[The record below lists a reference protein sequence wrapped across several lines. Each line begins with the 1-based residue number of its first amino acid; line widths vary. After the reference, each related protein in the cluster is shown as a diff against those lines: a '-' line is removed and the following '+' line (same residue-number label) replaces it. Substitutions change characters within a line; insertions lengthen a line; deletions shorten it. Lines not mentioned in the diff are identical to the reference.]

1 MELENADFSDTAL
14 HEAVRYGDVH
24 GVKKALKDGLDPNQI
39 GLYQWSPLHEAA
51 SLGDVEVLKLLLKF
65 KGDPNT
71 ADCLHGCTTLH
82 YAAKED
88 HPDCLKALL
97 TAGGQT
103 DLKNH
108 HGETCVDVAEGECR
122 KMLEEHKDKLRVK
135 DLLAMSA
142 SQARQLVIKQQE
154 EELANS
160 RNRGGDSSNGGD
172 GRTGGSGNHSDDRT
186 DASEAAE
193 TAWGDRQDKPVSLEE
208 EAVGGSLLLSF
219 EYNSRKAVLK
229 VRVWELQ
236 DLLLPPAD
244 TSMIASLHVKSLLL
258 PDKKGQTKRKTEDVK
273 VDLEEQQPKVK
284 YEIKGKGEGTKVTF
298 VPTKFSFKKGLEYE
312 DVGKDMVEMRTVR
325 LEVCIKQRFTGK
337 SFMVASLE
345 LPLKVAVKKLLKEK
359 FPLRVHINPSMP
371 HSLQAYTLQDLV
383 VSNSSVVTV
392 SNPDLRSASLTRL
405 RANDPAPR
413 AHSDGD
419 LKQVSSQRS
428 GNVPSIVI
436 NIPQED
442 SDTSDTLRQIRVMEH
457 KDRVSHI
464 SRSES
469 DLQFTA
475 NIPTDQDMLRQVLI
489 GRTAM
494 AKSSP
499 NISLNMDE
507 PEEGPDRI
515 DVQMPGTVPESK
527 VDIPKSRSK
536 GTDMRTKDRRQEKK
550 KLSKRRSEEASVI
563 CMEPVSSTIVEV
575 EEIPEEKDS
584 PRHRSRPMS
593 PRQKEGKEE
602 TGNRRRHREEKRSS
616 PLPDITD
623 KGFDSEIDKR
633 VSKTRE
639 GTKEDSGVDRKSK
652 KKVPFLK
659 KKAREKRL
667 EGMVLENKQT
677 DYQGTGESGM
687 QETSFVSQRDKSP
700 RPGHAIRQDDR
711 ENKRTT
717 KMDERRRREQ
727 LERVRPKSPFEK
739 AGELLPTINTK
750 SRRNRREAERYIMSD
765 EEDDLSP
772 PEPSAVP
779 VKGWMGAEIKTAEP
793 KVKTGHRSRSKS
805 KERVLAEHGK
815 DAGQETP
822 KGVLRQNLVDQ
833 YRLQMKHLATP
844 EYRLQL
850 FQRTGNQPH
859 PATPG
864 VLHLQETD
872 LSTSAIEQMDPFFVP
887 ESPTQSP
894 LALQTSHRV
903 DQSGALLHSKRGRD
917 QSPAKLRSS
926 SKPDKSGTEMKYFP
940 GRQQK
945 KKELKDFD
953 LETSEV

>member
-1 MELENADFSDTAL
+1 MELEDADFSDTAL
-14 HEAVRYGDVH
+14 HEAVRYGDVP
-24 GVKKALKDGLDPNQI
+24 GVKEALKDGLDPNQI

-51 SLGDVEVLKLLLKF
+51 SLGDGEVLKLLLKF
-65 KGDPNT
+65 GGDPNT
-71 ADCLHGCTTLH
+71 ADCLHGCTALH

-97 TAGGQT
+97 TAGGDT

-122 KMLEEHKDKLRVK
+122 KMLEELKDKLRVK
-135 DLLAMSA
+135 GLLAMST
-142 SQARQLVIKQQE
+142 SQARQAVIRQQQE
-154 EELANS
+154 DLVNS
-160 RNRGGDSSNGGD
+160 RNMDSSNHGD
-172 GRTGGSGNHSDDRT
+172 GRTGGSGDSSSHGNSRT
-186 DASEAAE
+186 GGSETTD
-193 TAWGDRQDKPVSLEE
+193 TAWGDKPVSLEE

-244 TSMIASLHVKSLLL
+244 TSMIASLHVKSFLI

-273 VDLEEQQPKVK
+273 VDLEEHQPKVK
-284 YEIKGKGEGTKVTF
+284 YEIQGKGEGTKVTF

-312 DVGKDMVEMRTVR
+312 DVDKEMVDMRTVR

-337 SFMVASLE
+337 SYLVASLE
-345 LPLKVAVKKLLKEK
+345 IPLKVAVKKLLKEK

-383 VSNSSVVTV
+383 VSNPSVVTV

-405 RANDPAPR
+405 RSNDPAPR

-442 SDTSDTLRQIRVMEH
+442 ADTSDALRQIRVMDH
-457 KDRVSHI
+457 ADRVSHI

-475 NIPTDQDMLRQVLI
+475 NIPTEQDLLRQVLI
-489 GRTAM
+489 GRTEM

-499 NISLNMDE
+499 NISLNMAE
-507 PEEGPDRI
+507 PEEGPDRV
-515 DVQMPGTVPESK
+515 DVKMPGSVPESK
-527 VDIPKSRSK
+527 VDIPKPGSK
-536 GTDMRTKDRRQEKK
+536 GKHVTSKERREERK
-550 KLSKRRSEEASVI
+550 KLSRRKSEEGAVI
-563 CMEPVSSTIVEV
+563 CVEPPVSSTIVEM
-575 EEIPEEKDS
+575 EEIPEEKGS
-584 PRHRSRPMS
+584 PRHRSRPTS
-593 PRQKEGKEE
+593 PRLKEE
-602 TGNRRRHREEKRSS
+602 SDSSRRHREDKRSTNS
-616 PLPDITD
+616 PLPDIMN
-623 KGFDSEIDKR
+623 KGVDSKIEKR

-639 GTKEDSGVDRKSK
+639 RREDDQDVDRQSK

-659 KKAREKRL
+659 KKAKEKRL
-667 EGMVLENKQT
+667 DGMVLENRQA
-677 DYQGTGESGM
+677 DSQEAGESEI
-687 QETSFVSQRDKSP
+687 QETSFVSRRDKSP
-700 RPGHAIRQDDR
+700 RPGHAVRQDDG
-711 ENKRTT
+711 EKKRTT

-772 PEPSAVP
+772 PDPSAVQ
-779 VKGWMGAEIKTAEP
+779 VKGWMGADIKTVQP
-793 KVKTGHRSRSKS
+793 KVKKGHRSRSKS
-805 KERVLAEHGK
+805 KERVLEGHGK
-815 DAGQETP
+815 EVVTETP
-822 KGVLRQNLVDQ
+822 KGALRQNLVDQ
-833 YRLQMKHLATP
+833 YRSQMRHLATP

-864 VLHLQETD
+864 ILQLPETD
-872 LSTSAIEQMDPFFVP
+872 LSMSTMEQMDPFFVP

-894 LALQTSHRV
+894 LTLQTSHRV

-917 QSPAKLRSS
+917 QSPSNVRSS
-926 SKPDKSGTEMKYFP
+926 RKPDKSGTEMKYFP
-940 GRQQK
+940 GGQRGK
-945 KKELKDFD
+945 KKELKDID

>member
-1 MELENADFSDTAL
+1 MELEDADFSDTAL
-14 HEAVRYGDVH
+14 HEAVRYGDVP

-51 SLGDVEVLKLLLKF
+51 SLGDAEVLKLLLKF

-71 ADCLHGCTTLH
+71 ADCLHGCTALH

-88 HPDCLKALL
+88 HPECLKALL
-97 TAGGQT
+97 TAGGQI

-108 HGETCVDVAEGECR
+108 HGETCVDLAEGECR

-135 DLLAMSA
+135 DLLAMST
-142 SQARQLVIKQQE
+142 SQARQRVIQEQQE
-154 EELANS
+154 ELNS
-160 RNRGGDSSNGGD
+160 RNSNHGD
-172 GRTGGSGNHSDDRT
+172 GRTGGSGDSGSHGNDRT
-186 DASEAAE
+186 GGSE
-193 TAWGDRQDKPVSLEE
+193 TSDMAWGDRQDKPVSLEE

-244 TSMIASLHVKSLLL
+244 TSMIASIHVRSLLI

-273 VDLEEQQPKVK
+273 VDLEEHQPKVK

-298 VPTKFSFKKGLEYE
+298 IPTKFSFKKGLEYE
-312 DVGKDMVEMRTVR
+312 DVDKEMVERRMVR

-337 SFMVASLE
+337 SYMVASLE

-359 FPLRVHINPSMP
+359 FPLRVHINPNMP

-383 VSNSSVVTV
+383 VSNPSVVTV

-405 RANDPAPR
+405 RADDPTPR

-419 LKQVSSQRS
+419 LQQVSSQRS

-442 SDTSDTLRQIRVMEH
+442 SDTSDALRQIRVMEH
-457 KDRVSHI
+457 TDRVSHI

-475 NIPTDQDMLRQVLI
+475 NIPSDQDMLRQVLI

-499 NISLNMDE
+499 NISLNMAE
-507 PEEGPDRI
+507 PEEGPEVV
-515 DVQMPGTVPESK
+515 DVQMPGSVTESK
-527 VDIPKSRSK
+527 VDIPKPSSK
-536 GTDMRTKDRRQEKK
+536 GKHLKSKGRKQEEK
-550 KLSKRRSEEASVI
+550 KLSKRKSEEGSVI
-563 CMEPVSSTIVEV
+563 CMEPPVSSTIVEV

-584 PRHRSRPMS
+584 PRYRSRPTS
-593 PRQKEGKEE
+593 PRQKEESDKSGRHKEE
-602 TGNRRRHREEKRSS
+602 KISI
-616 PLPDITD
+616 PFPDIRN
-623 KGFDSEIDKR
+623 KGVDSKVEKR
-633 VSKTRE
+633 VSKTK
-639 GTKEDSGVDRKSK
+639 GWTEDDLDVDKKSK

-659 KKAREKRL
+659 KKVREKRL
-667 EGMVLENKQT
+667 EGMVLENRQA
-677 DYQGTGESGM
+677 DDQGAGESEI
-687 QETSFVSQRDKSP
+687 QETSFVSPRDKSP
-700 RPGHAIRQDDR
+700 RPGHAIRQGDG

-739 AGELLPTINTK
+739 AGELLPTIKTK
-750 SRRNRREAERYIMSD
+750 SKRNRREAERYIMSD

-772 PEPSAVP
+772 PDPSAVP
-779 VKGWMGAEIKTAEP
+779 VKGWMGAEIKTVEP
-793 KVKTGHRSRSKS
+793 KVKRGHRSRSKS
-805 KERVLAEHGK
+805 KERMLDGPKK
-815 DAGQETP
+815 DVIQETP
-822 KGVLRQNLVDQ
+822 RGVLRQNLVDQ
-833 YRLQMKHLATP
+833 YRSQMEHLATP

-864 VLHLQETD
+864 VLQLQETD
-872 LSTSAIEQMDPFFVP
+872 LSMSTIEQMDPFFVP

-894 LALQTSHRV
+894 LTLQTPHRM
-903 DQSGALLHSKRGRD
+903 DQSGALLHSKRD

-926 SKPDKSGTEMKYFP
+926 RKPEKPGTEMKYFP
-940 GRQQK
+940 GRQRKDQK
-945 KKELKDFD
+945 GFFQDFD

>member
-1 MELENADFSDTAL
+1 MDADFSDTAL
-14 HEAVRYGDVH
+14 HEAVRYGDVS

-51 SLGDVEVLKLLLKF
+51 SLGDAEVLKLLLKF

-71 ADCLHGCTTLH
+71 ADCLHGCTALH

-97 TAGGQT
+97 TAGGQI

-108 HGETCVDVAEGECR
+108 HGETCVDMAEGECR

-135 DLLAMSA
+135 DLLAMST
-142 SQARQLVIKQQE
+142 SQARQRVIQEQQE
-154 EELANS
+154 ELNS
-160 RNRGGDSSNGGD
+160 RNSNHGD
-172 GRTGGSGNHSDDRT
+172 GRTGGSGDSGSHGDDRT
-186 DASEAAE
+186 GGSETADM
-193 TAWGDRQDKPVSLEE
+193 AWGDRQDRPVSLEE

-244 TSMIASLHVKSLLL
+244 TSMIASIHVRSLLI

-273 VDLEEQQPKVK
+273 VDLEEHQPKVK

-298 VPTKFSFKKGLEYE
+298 IPTKFSFKKGLEYE
-312 DVGKDMVEMRTVR
+312 DVDKEMVERRTVR

-337 SFMVASLE
+337 SYMVASLE

-383 VSNSSVVTV
+383 VSNPSVVTV

-405 RANDPAPR
+405 RADDPTPR

-419 LKQVSSQRS
+419 LQQVSSQRS

-442 SDTSDTLRQIRVMEH
+442 SDTS
-457 KDRVSHI
+457 
-464 SRSES
+464 
-469 DLQFTA
+469 
-475 NIPTDQDMLRQVLI
+475 
-489 GRTAM
+489 
-494 AKSSP
+494 KSKH
-499 NISLNMDE
+499 L
-507 PEEGPDRI
+507 
-515 DVQMPGTVPESK
+515 T
-527 VDIPKSRSK
+527 SK
-536 GTDMRTKDRRQEKK
+536 GRKREEK
-550 KLSKRRSEEASVI
+550 KLSKRKSEDGSVI
-563 CMEPVSSTIVEV
+563 CMEPPVSSTIVEV
-575 EEIPEEKDS
+575 EKIPEEKDS
-584 PRHRSRPMS
+584 PRHRSRPTS
-593 PRQKEGKEE
+593 PRQKEE
-602 TGNRRRHREEKRSS
+602 TDKGRRHREEKISI
-616 PLPDITD
+616 PLPDIRN
-623 KGFDSEIDKR
+623 KGVDSKVEKR
-633 VSKTRE
+633 VSKTK
-639 GTKEDSGVDRKSK
+639 GGIEDDLDVDKKSK

-667 EGMVLENKQT
+667 EGMVLENRQA
-677 DYQGTGESGM
+677 DDQEAGESEI

-700 RPGHAIRQDDR
+700 RPGHAVRQGDG

-739 AGELLPTINTK
+739 AGEILPTIKTK
-750 SRRNRREAERYIMSD
+750 SKRNRREAERYIMSD

-772 PEPSAVP
+772 PDPSAVP
-779 VKGWMGAEIKTAEP
+779 VKGWMGAEIKTVEP
-793 KVKTGHRSRSKS
+793 RVKKGHRSKS
-805 KERVLAEHGK
+805 RERVLDGSKK
-815 DAGQETP
+815 DVIQDTP
-822 KGVLRQNLVDQ
+822 KGALRQNLVDQ
-833 YRLQMKHLATP
+833 YRSQMKHLATP

-864 VLHLQETD
+864 VLQLQETD
-872 LSTSAIEQMDPFFVP
+872 LSMSTIEKMDPFFVP

-894 LALQTSHRV
+894 LALQTPHPM
-903 DQSGALLHSKRGRD
+903 DQSGALLHSKRD

-926 SKPDKSGTEMKYFP
+926 RKPERSGTEMKYFP
-940 GRQQK
+940 GKQCK
-945 KKELKDFD
+945 EKKEFFQDFD

>member
-1 MELENADFSDTAL
+1 MELEDADFSDTVL
-14 HEAVRYGDVH
+14 HEAVRYGDVP
-24 GVKKALKDGLDPNQI
+24 GVKEALKDGLDPNQI

-51 SLGDVEVLKLLLKF
+51 SLGDGEVLKLLLKF
-65 KGDPNT
+65 GGDPNT
-71 ADCLHGCTTLH
+71 ADCLHGCTALH

-97 TAGGQT
+97 TAGGDT

-135 DLLAMSA
+135 GLLAMST
-142 SQARQLVIKQQE
+142 SQARQAVIRQQQE
-154 EELANS
+154 ELVNS
-160 RNRGGDSSNGGD
+160 RNRDSSNHGD
-172 GRTGGSGNHSDDRT
+172 GRTGGSGDSGSHGNSRT
-186 DASEAAE
+186 GGSETAD
-193 TAWGDRQDKPVSLEE
+193 TAWGDKPVSLEE

-244 TSMIASLHVKSLLL
+244 TSMIASLHVKSFLV

-273 VDLEEQQPKVK
+273 VDLEEHQPKVK
-284 YEIKGKGEGTKVTF
+284 YEIQGKGEGTKVTF

-312 DVGKDMVEMRTVR
+312 DVDKEMVDMRTVR

-337 SFMVASLE
+337 SYLVASLE
-345 LPLKVAVKKLLKEK
+345 IPLKVAVKKLLKEK

-383 VSNSSVVTV
+383 VSNPSVVTV

-405 RANDPAPR
+405 RSNDPAPR

-428 GNVPSIVI
+428 GNMPSIVI

-442 SDTSDTLRQIRVMEH
+442 ADTSDALRQIRVMEH
-457 KDRVSHI
+457 ADRVSHI

-475 NIPTDQDMLRQVLI
+475 NIPTEQDLLMQVLI
-489 GRTAM
+489 GRTEM

-499 NISLNMDE
+499 NISLNMAE
-507 PEEGPDRI
+507 PEEGPDRV
-515 DVQMPGTVPESK
+515 DVKMPGSVPEK
-527 VDIPKSRSK
+527 
-536 GTDMRTKDRRQEKK
+536 M
-550 KLSKRRSEEASVI
+550 
-563 CMEPVSSTIVEV
+563 
-575 EEIPEEKDS
+575 EEIPEEKGS
-584 PRHRSRPMS
+584 PRHRSMPTS
-593 PRQKEGKEE
+593 PRLKEE
-602 TGNRRRHREEKRSS
+602 TDSSRRHREDKRSTNS
-616 PLPDITD
+616 SLPDIMN
-623 KGFDSEIDKR
+623 KGVDSKIEKR

-639 GTKEDSGVDRKSK
+639 GREDDQDVDRKSK
-652 KKVPFLK
+652 KKASFLK
-659 KKAREKRL
+659 KKAKRKDLMGWFWRTGRQILRKLEK
-667 EGMVLENKQT
+667 
-677 DYQGTGESGM
+677 
-687 QETSFVSQRDKSP
+687 
-700 RPGHAIRQDDR
+700 
-711 ENKRTT
+711 
-717 KMDERRRREQ
+717 
-727 LERVRPKSPFEK
+727 RVRPKSPFEK

-765 EEDDLSP
+765 EEDDVSP
-772 PEPSAVP
+772 PDPSAVQ
-779 VKGWMGAEIKTAEP
+779 VKGWMGADIKTVQP
-793 KVKTGHRSRSKS
+793 QVKKGHRSRSKS
-805 KERVLAEHGK
+805 KERVLEGHGK
-815 DAGQETP
+815 EVVTETP
-822 KGVLRQNLVDQ
+822 KGALRQNLVDQ
-833 YRLQMKHLATP
+833 YRSQMKHLATP

-864 VLHLQETD
+864 ILQLPETD
-872 LSTSAIEQMDPFFVP
+872 LSMSTMEQMDPFFVP

-894 LALQTSHRV
+894 LTLQTSHRV
-903 DQSGALLHSKRGRD
+903 DQSGALLHSKEE
-917 QSPAKLRSS
+917 
-926 SKPDKSGTEMKYFP
+926 GTNHHP
-940 GRQQK
+940 
-945 KKELKDFD
+945 
-953 LETSEV
+953 S